1 MALFFHHYSSSL
13 MVPASGLHF
22 WRRYFVL
29 LPLQIRGCQWL
40 SAASAFGAMPLL
52 MVPFIVPGPL
62 QAASSLSLLFEL
74 SDGILWL
81 LGH

>member
-1 MALFFHHYSSSL
+1 